1 MATLDDLS
9 KVIEPIDPT
18 DLADIFSQLQ
28 ADLVLVKASDNLDQL
43 IASRDEML
51 VQMQD
56 AIASAQI
63 SLTSAKN
70 AQLEIKKSAVVK
82 Q

>member
-9 KVIEPIDPT
+9 KIIEPIDPT
-18 DLADIFSQLQ
+18 DLTDIFSQLQ
-28 ADLVLVKASDNLDQL
+28 ADLALVKASDNLDQL

-63 SLTSAKN
+63 SLTSAQN

-82 Q
+82 L